1 IAGHMDGAKYS
12 PFLEK
17 NLLLSARKLINI
29 YFFPAAVMNLSLL
42 MVSYMNFDY
51 LSLRCLQAVS
61 KAAELLL
68 NPDAPAIPSPG
79 QAFGYEEDAQ
89 GVLHRHKPQ
98 PETRHS
104 ARPYSPVPEL
114 LSSQKYQ
121 GVRFRKMSG
130 RREQHCMV
138 CLIKWLIL
146 CFPVCCCVC
155 VLYENVNLKRGQK
168 GRSELD
174 IPQYHELVALEGE
187 EGPGQYYIKSQF
199 EMPSNPHAP
208 GLSPPFLSQTQR
220 FSPVKD
226 ETPPVGAYDDPRCV
240 KKNPFSLTA
249 VCFLPE
255 NRPKATPGPGAYNV
269 FEYGL
274 AYESLK
280 NACLESTRKGAFG
293 SIAPCRLFLPSKEE
307 MSRPGPTQYKVS
319 SSSTQKVSSNDFSW
333 QDTPLP
339 GSYNMSESFEKIHG
353 LHHYS
358 EPRSK
363 KARKLQSCFL
373 SAAPRDPAFL
383 HYDPETPGDQSF
395 DSYLRNIR

>member
-1 IAGHMDGAKYS
+1 
-12 PFLEK
+12 
-17 NLLLSARKLINI
+17 
-29 YFFPAAVMNLSLL
+29 

-51 LSLRCLQAVS
+51 LSLQCLQAVS

-104 ARPYSPVPEL
+104 ARPYSPLPEL

-121 GVRFRKMSG
+121 GVRFGKMSG
-130 RREQHCMV
+130 QREQ

-146 CFPVCCCVC
+146 CIPVYCCVC
-155 VLYENVNLKRGQK
+155 VLYENVNLRRGQK

-174 IPQYHELVALEGE
+174 IPRYHELVALQE
-187 EGPGQYYIKSQF
+187 EKKSQF
-199 EMPSNPHAP
+199 ETPSNPHAP

-226 ETPPVGAYDDPRCV
+226 ETPPVGILKKGRGV

-255 NRPKATPGPGAYNV
+255 NRPKATPGPGAYSV

-280 NACLESTRKGAFG
+280 KACLESTRKGAFG
-293 SIAPCRLFLPSKEE
+293 SIAPCWLFLPSKKE
-307 MSRPGPTQYKVS
+307 MSRPGPTQYKVEKTTEALYKKQGTAAFKS
-319 SSSTQKVSSNDFSW
+319 ATDRLVGSLFAK
-333 QDTPLP
+333 DTPLP

-358 EPRSK
+358 KPRSK
-363 KARKLQSCFL
+363 KARKR
-373 SAAPRDPAFL
+373 PRLPPL
-383 HYDPETPGDQSF
+383 
-395 DSYLRNIR
+395 